1 MKEKNI
7 EEILTKYNL
16 SEEEFKTI
24 LKSSK
29 GKPTEANAKID
40 SGTKKFYYCYF
51 SDPHIGSKEFQET
64 LYNKMCKMI
73 NQYKP
78 DFVINAGDTLEGMSN
93 RAGHIYDLNQVGFFA
108 QSKYAVELLSQINK
122 PIYAIDGNHD
132 GWYQK
137 AGNAGIV
144 VGEDLER
151 RVKNYNF
158 LGQMEGDLDV
168 DGIKIKLFHGNDGSA
183 YAMSYKLQKL
193 IESFTGGEKPNIVHS
208 GHYHKSLYLFSRNVH
223 GIESGTLQGQ
233 TPFMRGKK
241 LQAHMGFGFVR
252 VWHDGKGEIKRFNH
266 EFVPY
271 YT

>member
-7 EEILTKYNL
+7 EQVLSEYNL
-16 SEEEFKTI
+16 TEVEFKAI

-29 GKPTEANAKID
+29 NKPIDSNVKID

-51 SDPHIGSKEFQET
+51 SDPHIGHKEFKPEIFA
-64 LYNKMCKMI
+64 KMIKMI

-78 DFVINAGDTLEGMSN
+78 DFVLNAGDTLEGMSN
-93 RAGHIYDLNQVGFFA
+93 RAGHIYELKQIGFVE
-108 QSKYAVELLSQINK
+108 QSKYAVDLLSQIEI

-132 GWYQK
+132 EWFEK

-144 VGEDLER
+144 VGKDLER
-151 RVKNYNF
+151 RIQNYNF
-158 LGQMEGDLDV
+158 LGQMEGDLNV

-223 GIESGTLQGQ
+223 GIESGTLEGQ

-252 VWHDGKGEIKRFNH
+252 IWHDGEGEIKRFNH

-271 YT
+271 YD